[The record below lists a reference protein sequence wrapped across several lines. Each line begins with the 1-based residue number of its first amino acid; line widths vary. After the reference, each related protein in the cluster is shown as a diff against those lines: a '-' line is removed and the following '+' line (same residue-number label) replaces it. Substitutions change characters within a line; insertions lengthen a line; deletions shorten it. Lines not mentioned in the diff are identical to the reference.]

1 MEKQIAVEMINITKE
16 FPGIKANDNINIAIK
31 KGTIHALIGENGAGK
46 STLMSILFGIYKPTS
61 GAIKINGSP
70 LIISGPNQANDI
82 GIGMVHQH
90 FKLVDNYTN
99 FENIILGSEFKKHG
113 LLDRKTSM
121 AKIKLLQNKFGLL
134 FDLNQM
140 TSKATIVTQQK
151 IEIIKMLYRDSE
163 ILIFDEPTAV
173 LSPKEIDEFLI
184 ILQFLKNSGKTIL
197 FISHK
202 LWEVMKV
209 SDEATIIRHGKVIRH
224 YETLENVTT
233 IDIANDM
240 VGETIVHSKNQT
252 HSYSDEVILKV
263 ENVFAGTKL
272 KNLNL
277 QIHAGE
283 ILAIAGVE
291 GNGQDDLE
299 YILSGIIQPKKGK
312 IYLKDRESNFQDITN
327 FSSGKKN
334 KSLISVVPGDRHK
347 HGLVLDFDIND
358 NSIIRN
364 LWNKKFVNNFII
376 NNKAKKEFS
385 KTIIDKYD
393 VRGSREGNS
402 MARSLSGGNQQ
413 KAIVGRE
420 MLTDHDLIVI
430 VQPTRGLDIGA
441 INMIHEEILKEKE
454 KGKAVLLISYELDEI
469 ISLADTIA
477 VINKGQIVGI
487 KPANKFARKEIGLL
501 MAGLDHTG
509 ELYEK

>member
-1 MEKQIAVEMINITKE
+1 
-16 FPGIKANDNINIAIK
+16 
-31 KGTIHALIGENGAGK
+31 
-46 STLMSILFGIYKPTS
+46 
-61 GAIKINGSP
+61 
-70 LIISGPNQANDI
+70 
-82 GIGMVHQH
+82 
-90 FKLVDNYTN
+90 
-99 FENIILGSEFKKHG
+99 
-113 LLDRKTSM
+113 
-121 AKIKLLQNKFGLL
+121 
-134 FDLNQM
+134 
-140 TSKATIVTQQK
+140 
-151 IEIIKMLYRDSE
+151 
-163 ILIFDEPTAV
+163 
-173 LSPKEIDEFLI
+173 
-184 ILQFLKNSGKTIL
+184 
-197 FISHK
+197 
-202 LWEVMKV
+202 MKV

-364 LWNKKFVNNFII
+364 L
-376 NNKAKKEFS
+376 
-385 KTIIDKYD
+385 
-393 VRGSREGNS
+393 
-402 MARSLSGGNQQ
+402 
-413 KAIVGRE
+413 
-420 MLTDHDLIVI
+420 
-430 VQPTRGLDIGA
+430 
-441 INMIHEEILKEKE
+441 
-454 KGKAVLLISYELDEI
+454 
-469 ISLADTIA
+469 
-477 VINKGQIVGI
+477 
-487 KPANKFARKEIGLL
+487 
-501 MAGLDHTG
+501 
-509 ELYEK
+509 